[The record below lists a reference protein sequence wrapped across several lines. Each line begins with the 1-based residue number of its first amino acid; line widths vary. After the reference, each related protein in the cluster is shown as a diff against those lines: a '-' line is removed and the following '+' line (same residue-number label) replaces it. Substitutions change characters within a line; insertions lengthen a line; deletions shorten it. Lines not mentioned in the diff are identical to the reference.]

1 MPATLIPTRQPLDA
15 TQQGLLRTMFSSPA
29 FSLFKEMV
37 VARCVDKQISAMNAA
52 IYPENEV
59 ASNTAQEDITE
70 AVALNGL
77 LDLLDDLENQEQEW
91 WMIKVEPRR

>member
-15 TQQGLLRTMFSSPA
+15 TQQGLLRTMFGSPA

-37 VARCVDKQISAMNAA
+37 VARCIDRQINALNAA
-52 IYPENEV
+52 LYPENEV
-59 ASNTAQEDITE
+59 ASNTAQTEMTE

-91 WMIKVEPRR
+91 WTIKVEPRR